1 VELKGLEGVVKGR
14 VLVVIMNKDN
24 ANGLKDT
31 LYSLVR
37 QLGSCVVCRC
47 FDVLVID
54 GGSKDNSEEVVAEFS
69 SKYPCIKFKVQ
80 ELKGGV
86 GPARIEAVK
95 YALDNGY
102 DFIIWGD
109 SENIY
114 SDNYISEML
123 NSVGDC
129 DVTSGK
135 PLMACS
141 DVYSKLFFWYHAYH
155 VMFKYVRRTHAPG
168 NNKLVKASTY
178 SKSTYL
184 PIVRSDD
191 FYFSVIALRKGI
203 KYCYNNNAVV
213 TVKLPSNWEGI
224 KSWQRAR
231 MYGSVQGAKLLG
243 LKLPPDF
250 IPWFLLALYPLYMV
264 ASLLLALTPTTY
276 AVGIALLLA
285 LLAIPMYLAVKLYM
299 LSKEVCIRRSATTPL
314 LGLIGMYLHSL
325 FTTYYAIKF
334 SIKYLRREVSEEL
347 IEYFKYVDSRYGLT
361 SIIKCRGSCH
371 EF

>member
-1 VELKGLEGVVKGR
+1 MGLKCLEDVVNGR

-24 ANGLKDT
+24 ADGLKDT

-37 QLGSCVVCRC
+37 QLGSCTVCKC

-69 SKYPCIKFKVQ
+69 SRYPCIKFKVQ

-102 DFIIWGD
+102 EFIIWGD
-109 SENIY
+109 SENVY
-114 SDNYISEML
+114 SDSYINELLS
-123 NSVGDC
+123 SIGGC
-129 DVTSGK
+129 DVVSGK
-135 PLMACS
+135 PLVACS
-141 DVYSKLFFWYHAYH
+141 DICSKLFFWYHAYH

-168 NNKLVKASTY
+168 NNKLVKVSTY

-191 FYFSVIALRKGI
+191 FYFSVIALRKGV
-203 KYCYNNNAVV
+203 KYCYSRKAIV
-213 TVKLPSNWEGI
+213 TVKLPSDWEGI

-231 MYGSVQGAKLLG
+231 MHGSVQGAKLLG

-250 IPWFLLALYPLYMV
+250 IPWFLLAIYPLYIIT
-264 ASLLLALTPTTY
+264 SLLLTLTPTTY
-276 AVGIALLLA
+276 SVGITLLLT
-285 LLAIPMYLAVKLYM
+285 LLAIPTYLMVKLYM
-299 LSKEVCIRRSATTPL
+299 LSKEVCIHKSLTTPL

-325 FTTYYAIKF
+325 FTTYYAVKF
-334 SIKYLRREVSEEL
+334 SIKYLRKEVKEEL
-347 IEYFKYVDSRYGLT
+347 MRYFKYVDNKYGLT
-361 SIIKCRGSCH
+361 SIIGGG
-371 EF
+371 